1 MFLKAINLSRLIIFI
16 TIVGCLATYA
26 APASAQIIGLTN
38 RPLSE
43 IIASGIDW
51 LLGIAAGLTILFIII
66 GGIYY
71 VTAAGDDQQMA
82 TAKTMITYAV
92 IGLVFIVISYSVVI
106 TVNSIITG

>member
-1 MFLKAINLSRLIIFI
+1 MFLKNTKSTKAIIS
-16 TIVGCLATYA
+16 LAAVSLFMTSV
-26 APASAQIIGLTN
+26 APASAQIVGLTS